1 VSLIA
6 EHLTLEVDGVRHLD
20 DVSFTLK
27 RGRLHTLIGRTLAGK
42 TTLLRTIAG
51 LQRLDDGTL
60 DLDGQPF
67 HLRPV
72 WERDVAMVYEEFI
85 NYPHLTVLD
94 NVTFPLRRRG
104 VSRDAARE
112 RARAALERVSLTGF
126 DDRRPARLS
135 GGQQQRVA
143 LARALVR
150 NADVLLLDEPL
161 ANLDYKLREQMREEF
176 RSLFSDQGGSVV
188 LYTTTD
194 PAEAM
199 ILGDDVLVM
208 HEGRLIQVGPPDE
221 VVDRPATTAVAA
233 IVNDPPMNIV
243 DGVIEDG
250 TVRIGGTLSLP
261 PAAHVRGLSP
271 GRYLFG
277 MRAMELGLGSDD
289 DVKGAVTFSEVSG
302 SETFVH
308 VETGFGL
315 LVLQI
320 EGVQSFALD
329 TSVPVLIDPERL
341 FVFGPD
347 GRLVAYP
354 KTETGRPWRRSR

>member
-1 VSLIA
+1 MSLIA

-72 WERDVAMVYEEFI
+72 WERDVAMVYEQFI

-94 NVTFPLRRRG
+94 NVAFPLRRRG
-104 VSRDAARE
+104 VSRDAA

-126 DDRRPARLS
+126 DDRRPAQLS

-199 ILGDDVLVM
+199 MLGDDVLVM

-221 VVDRPATTAVAA
+221 VFDRPATTAVAA